1 MFNRVTKIRTMRTDR
16 SLSDEAFCA
25 HLNRRIGELMTLA
38 VYVSKNASSRACFTR
53 PLLADLLSE
62 ATKIEE
68 LLDAYGVKHN
78 KRWFPL
84 RQAVAPIKLFSNVG
98 YILIHILRFLP
109 NYRLLPIGED
119 FPAAT
124 ENALSFTC
132 SILIE
137 STAALVQQAERLGIE
152 VPYMVPALEN
162 FSDELLKGQLA
173 ADRPTQGVASP
184 EETVVYLA
192 TAFLNLAEASTFLH
206 AVQKQHIDNY
216 ADWIPDPIS
225 EERLRNLEE
234 MFHNLQ
240 SLYDTHISDSNV
252 ETLDKDLTVLRGHI
266 TVIYHLLETA
276 TDFTHYCERHVL
288 GSTPFPKPQVKS
300 LVDSQKLLDVLI
312 HYSVAFASRYITRTR
327 SLCHEML
334 RRYAVQGQITVSAP
348 RYRGF
353 HVRPST
359 LVARIVSHYGSEV
372 QMRMDGDTYN
382 AGVTLDL
389 FRANEKINAA
399 KKRWLRTE
407 VHQLGLTCR
416 PGEMG
421 ETGNSADNGGQTGEL
436 MERLARSTIHGLY
449 AQNKL
454 MIYDRSLPL
463 DEIKPLA
470 DETAA
475 EYIARVLIQLLTM
488 GKVDV
493 ITDIDVT
500 FVGDQRVLEDIKLL
514 ADNGYGEDDFGNN
527 LPLPGKLS
535 YLRR

>member
-1 MFNRVTKIRTMRTDR
+1 MRVQR

-25 HLNRRIGELMTLA
+25 HVNRRIGELMSLA
-38 VYVSKNASSRACFTR
+38 VYVSRNAPSKKCFTR

-68 LLDAYGVKHN
+68 LLDAYGVKNN

-84 RQAVAPIKLFSNVG
+84 RQAVAPIKLFSNVS
-98 YILIHILRFLP
+98 YILIHILHFLP
-109 NYRLLPIGED
+109 NYHLLSIKED

-124 ENALSFTC
+124 EKALNFTC

-137 STAALVQQAERLGIE
+137 STEALIRQAEKLDIKI
-152 VPYMVPALEN
+152 PDAVPALEN
-162 FSDELLKGQLA
+162 FGDEILEGHLA
-173 ADRPTQGVASP
+173 SDRPRQQVASP

-206 AVQKQHIDNY
+206 AVQNQHIDNY

-252 ETLDKDLTVLRGHI
+252 ETLDKNLPVLRGHI

-276 TDFTHYCERHVL
+276 TAFTHYCERHLL
-288 GSTPFPKPQVKS
+288 GSTPFPQPHLQG
-300 LVDSQKLLDVLI
+300 LGDRETLLDVLI

-334 RRYAVQGQITVSAP
+334 RRYAIQGRITVPAP

-359 LVARIVSHYGSEV
+359 LVARIVSHYGSDV
-372 QMRMDGDTYN
+372 QMLLTGEVYN

-389 FRANEKINAA
+389 FRANEKINAG
-399 KKRWLRTE
+399 KKRWLRAE
-407 VHQLGLTCR
+407 VSKLGLSCR
-416 PGEMG
+416 PDTSGDSREKD
-421 ETGNSADNGGQTGEL
+421 ENQQTNEL
-436 MERLARSTIHGLY
+436 MEKLAHSTIQALFS
-449 AQNKL
+449 QNKL
-454 MIYDRSLPL
+454 VLYDRSIPL
-463 DEIKPLA
+463 EEIKPLPE
-470 DETAA
+470 ETAA
-475 EYIARVLIQLLTM
+475 EYITRALIQLLTI
-488 GKVDV
+488 GK
-493 ITDIDVT
+493 IDVVMDINVT
-500 FVGDQRVLEDIKLL
+500 FSGDQRVLQDIKLL
-514 ADNGYGEDDFGNN
+514 ADGGYGEDDFGNN
-527 LPLPGKLS
+527 LPLPDKLS

>member
-1 MFNRVTKIRTMRTDR
+1 M
-16 SLSDEAFCA
+16 S
-25 HLNRRIGELMTLA
+25 LA
-38 VYVSKNASSRACFTR
+38 VYVSRNASNKECFTR

-68 LLDAYGVKHN
+68 LLDAYGVKNN
-78 KRWFPL
+78 KHWFPL
-84 RQAVAPIKLFSNVG
+84 RQAVAPIKLFSNAS

-109 NYRLLPIGED
+109 NYRLLPIEED
-119 FPAAT
+119 FPKAT
-124 ENALSFTC
+124 EKALAFTC

-137 STAALVQQAERLGIE
+137 STEALIRQAKKLNIKIPDSVPTLEDFGDEILNGRL
-152 VPYMVPALEN
+152 A
-162 FSDELLKGQLA
+162 SDRYRQK
-173 ADRPTQGVASP
+173 VASP

-206 AVQKQHIDNY
+206 AVQKQHIENY
-216 ADWIPDPIS
+216 ADWIPEPIS

-252 ETLDKDLTVLRGHI
+252 ETLDEDLPVLRGHI

-276 TDFTHYCERHVL
+276 TAFTHYCERHIL
-288 GSTPFPKPQVKS
+288 GSTPLPRPD
-300 LVDSQKLLDVLI
+300 LHGLIDSDELLDVLI

-334 RRYAVQGQITVSAP
+334 RRYAIQGRITVPAP

-372 QMRMDGDTYN
+372 HMQLDGETYD
-382 AGVTLDL
+382 AGVALEL
-389 FRANEKINAA
+389 FRANEKINAG
-399 KKRWLRTE
+399 KKRWLRAE
-407 VHQLGLTCR
+407 VHKLGLDCR
-416 PGEMG
+416 PGV
-421 ETGNSADNGGQTGEL
+421 TGDPNDNKDDSDKL
-436 MERLARSTIHGLY
+436 MEQLAHSTIQALFS
-449 AQNKL
+449 QNKL
-454 MIYDRSLPL
+454 VLYDRNLPL
-463 DEIKPLA
+463 DEIQILP
-470 DETAA
+470 DETAN
-475 EYIARVLIQLLTM
+475 EYIARALIQLLTI

-493 ITDIDVT
+493 VMDIDVT

-514 ADNGYGEDDFGNN
+514 AENGYGEDDFGNN
-527 LPLPGKLS
+527 LPLPAKLS

>member
-1 MFNRVTKIRTMRTDR
+1 M
-16 SLSDEAFCA
+16 SDEAFCA

-38 VYVSKNASSRACFTR
+38 VYVSKNASRKECFTR

-68 LLDAYGVKHN
+68 LLDAYGVKN
-78 KRWFPL
+78 NIRWYPL
-84 RQAVAPIKLFSNVG
+84 RQAVAPIKLFSNVS

-109 NYRLLPIGED
+109 NYRLLPIEED
-119 FPAAT
+119 FPKAT
-124 ENALSFTC
+124 ERALSFTC

-137 STAALVQQAERLGIE
+137 STEALIRQAKKLDIKIPDS
-152 VPYMVPALEN
+152 VPVLEN
-162 FSDELLKGQLA
+162 FGDEILEGHLASDRQRQK
-173 ADRPTQGVASP
+173 VASP

-192 TAFLNLAEASTFLH
+192 TAFLNLAEESNFLH
-206 AVQKQHIDNY
+206 AVQNQHIDDY

-252 ETLDKDLTVLRGHI
+252 ETLDDDLPVLRGHI

-276 TDFTHYCERHVL
+276 TAFTHYCERHIL
-288 GSTPFPKPQVKS
+288 SFASHPKP
-300 LVDSQKLLDVLI
+300 SQRGLIDPKKLLEVLI

-334 RRYAVQGQITVSAP
+334 RRYAIQGRITVPAP

-359 LVARIVSHYGSEV
+359 LVAKIVSHYGSEV
-372 QMRMDGDTYN
+372 QMKLSGETYN

-389 FRANEKINAA
+389 FRANEKINAG
-399 KKRWLRTE
+399 KKRWLRAE
-407 VHQLGLTCR
+407 VHKLGLGCR
-416 PGEMG
+416 PGDNRDSDGRSNHE
-421 ETGNSADNGGQTGEL
+421 ETAGL
-436 MERLARSTIHGLY
+436 MEKLAHSAVQALFS
-449 AQNKL
+449 QNKL
-454 MIYDRSLPL
+454 VLYERNLPL
-463 DEIKPLA
+463 HEIRALP

-475 EYIARVLIQLLTM
+475 EYITRALIQLLTM
-488 GKVDV
+488 GK
-493 ITDIDVT
+493 IDVVMDINVT
-500 FVGDQRVLEDIKLL
+500 FMGDQRVLQDIKLL
-514 ADNGYGEDDFGNN
+514 AENGYGEDDFGNN
-527 LPLPGKLS
+527 LPLPAKLS

>member
-1 MFNRVTKIRTMRTDR
+1 
-16 SLSDEAFCA
+16 LSDEAFCA

-38 VYVSKNASSRACFTR
+38 VYVSKNASSKECFTR

-68 LLDAYGVKHN
+68 LLDAYGVKN
-78 KRWFPL
+78 NRRWFPL
-84 RQAVAPIKLFSNVG
+84 RQAVAPIKLFSNVS
-98 YILIHILRFLP
+98 YILIHLLRFLP
-109 NYRLLPIGED
+109 NYHLLPIEED

-124 ENALSFTC
+124 QKALSFTC

-137 STAALVQQAERLGIE
+137 STAALILQAKKLGIE
-152 VPYMVPALEN
+152 VPDTVPALEN
-162 FSDELLKGQLA
+162 FGDEILEGHLA
-173 ADRPTQGVASP
+173 ADRPRQKVASP

-216 ADWIPDPIS
+216 ADWIPDPVS

-252 ETLDKDLTVLRGHI
+252 ETLDKDLPVLRGHI

-276 TDFTHYCERHVL
+276 TAFTHYCERHLL
-288 GSTPFPKPQVKS
+288 GSTPFPR
-300 LVDSQKLLDVLI
+300 LRLHGLIDSKKFLDVLI

-334 RRYAVQGQITVSAP
+334 GRYAIQGRITVPAP

-359 LVARIVSHYGSEV
+359 LVAKIVSHYGSKVE
-372 QMRMDGDTYN
+372 MELKGDTYN

-389 FRANEKINAA
+389 FRANEKINAE
-399 KKRWLRTE
+399 KKRWLREE
-407 VHQLGLTCR
+407 VHKLGLSCYPDDT
-416 PGEMG
+416 GG
-421 ETGNSADNGGQTGEL
+421 TGNAAGNDGRIDKL
-436 MERLARSTIHGLY
+436 MEELARSTVQALY
-449 AQNKL
+449 TQNKL
-454 MIYDRSLPL
+454 MIYDRDLPL
-463 DEIKPLA
+463 DEIKPLP
-470 DETAA
+470 DETVA
-475 EYIARVLIQLLTM
+475 EYISRVLIQLLTM
-488 GKVDV
+488 GKIDV
-493 ITDIDVT
+493 IMDIDVT
-500 FVGDQRVLEDIKLL
+500 FTGDQRVLQDIKLL
-514 ADNGYGEDDFGNN
+514 AENGYGEDDFGNN
-527 LPLPGKLS
+527 LPLPAKLS

>member
-1 MFNRVTKIRTMRTDR
+1 MRANR

-38 VYVSKNASSRACFTR
+38 VYVSKNASSKEYFTR

-68 LLDAYGVKHN
+68 LLDAYGVKNN

-84 RQAVAPIKLFSNVG
+84 RQAVAPIKLFSNAS

-109 NYRLLPIGED
+109 NYHLLPIEED
-119 FPAAT
+119 FPTAT
-124 ENALSFTC
+124 EKALSFTC
-132 SILIE
+132 SILTE
-137 STAALVQQAERLGIE
+137 STAALIRQAKKLGIE
-152 VPYMVPALEN
+152 VPDTVPTLEN
-162 FSDELLKGQLA
+162 FSDEILEGHLA
-173 ADRPTQGVASP
+173 ADRSRLTVASP

-206 AVQKQHIDNY
+206 AVQKQHIDDY

-252 ETLDKDLTVLRGHI
+252 ETLDKDLPVLRGHI

-276 TDFTHYCERHVL
+276 TALTHYCERHVL
-288 GSTPFPKPQVKS
+288 GTTPFPKPHVQG
-300 LVDSQKLLDVLI
+300 LIDSKKLLDVLI

-334 RRYAVQGQITVSAP
+334 RRYAIQGQITVPAP

-359 LVARIVSHYGSEV
+359 LVAKIVSHYGSQVE
-372 QMRMDGDTYN
+372 MRLNGDTYN

-389 FRANEKINAA
+389 FRANEKINAE

-407 VHQLGLTCR
+407 VHQLGLSCR
-416 PGEMG
+416 PGD
-421 ETGNSADNGGQTGEL
+421 TGYAGNASDSNGQTDKL
-436 MERLARSTIHGLY
+436 MENLARSTIQALY

-454 MIYDRSLPL
+454 MIYNRNLPL
-463 DEIKPLA
+463 DEIKPLP

-475 EYIARVLIQLLTM
+475 EYISRVLIQLLTM

-493 ITDIDVT
+493 IMDIDVT
-500 FVGDQRVLEDIKLL
+500 FVGDQRVLQDIKLL
-514 ADNGYGEDDFGNN
+514 AGNGYGEDDFGNN

-535 YLRR
+535 YLKR

>member
-1 MFNRVTKIRTMRTDR
+1 
-16 SLSDEAFCA
+16 LSDEAFCA
-25 HLNRRIGELMTLA
+25 HVNRRIGELMSLA
-38 VYVSKNASSRACFTR
+38 MYVSRNASSKECFTR

-68 LLDAYGVKHN
+68 LLDAYGVKN
-78 KRWFPL
+78 NERWFPL

-98 YILIHILRFLP
+98 YILIHILHFLP
-109 NYRLLPIGED
+109 NYQLLSIEED

-124 ENALSFTC
+124 EKALNFTC

-137 STAALVQQAERLGIE
+137 STEALIRQAEKLDIKI
-152 VPYMVPALEN
+152 PDTIPSLEN
-162 FSDELLKGQLA
+162 FGDEILEGHLTS
-173 ADRPTQGVASP
+173 DRPRQQIASP

-206 AVQKQHIDNY
+206 AVQNQHIDNY

-252 ETLDKDLTVLRGHI
+252 ETLDKNLPVLRGHI

-276 TDFTHYCERHVL
+276 TAFTHYCERHLL
-288 GSTPFPKPQVKS
+288 GSTPFPQPHLQG
-300 LVDSQKLLDVLI
+300 LGDSETLLDVLI

-334 RRYAVQGQITVSAP
+334 RRYAIQGRITVPAP

-359 LVARIVSHYGSEV
+359 LVARIVSHYGSDV
-372 QMRMDGDTYN
+372 QMLLTGEVYN

-389 FRANEKINAA
+389 FRANEKINAG
-399 KKRWLRTE
+399 KKRWLRAE
-407 VHQLGLTCR
+407 VSKLGLSCR
-416 PGEMG
+416 PDTSGG
-421 ETGNSADNGGQTGEL
+421 SKSQDNNQQTNEL
-436 MERLARSTIHGLY
+436 MEKLAHSTIQALFS
-449 AQNKL
+449 QNKL
-454 MIYDRSLPL
+454 VLYDRSIPL
-463 DEIKPLA
+463 EEIKPLPE
-470 DETAA
+470 ETAA
-475 EYIARVLIQLLTM
+475 EYITRALIQLLTI
-488 GKVDV
+488 GK
-493 ITDIDVT
+493 IDVVMDINVT
-500 FVGDQRVLEDIKLL
+500 FSGDQRVLQDIKLL
-514 ADNGYGEDDFGNN
+514 ADGGYGEDDFGNN
-527 LPLPGKLS
+527 LPLPDKLS